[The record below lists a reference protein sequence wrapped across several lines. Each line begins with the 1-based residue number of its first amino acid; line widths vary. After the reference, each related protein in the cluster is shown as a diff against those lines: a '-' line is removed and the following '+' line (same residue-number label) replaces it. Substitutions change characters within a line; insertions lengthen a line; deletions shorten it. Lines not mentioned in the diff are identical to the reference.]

1 MDFQINQIFEGEYP
15 PEASIWCNSR
25 GDCYIEEIDA
35 SEDGTR
41 RFQIVAMPEPT
52 EEEKAAA
59 ELEKA
64 KAERS
69 EAVGKITVEVDGMVF
84 DGDEDAQT
92 RMGRTVAAATALG
105 VDLDA
110 TSQTWVLADNSVAQ
124 PTIRQLA
131 NALKLA
137 GEEQTKLW
145 TVPYEGSTDAAS

>member
-1 MDFQINQIFEGEYP
+1 MDFQIGQIFEGTYP
-15 PEASIWCNSR
+15 PEAAAWCNGH
-25 GDCYIEEIDA
+25 GDRYIDEIEA
-35 SEDGTR
+35 VNGKR

>member
-15 PEASIWCNSR
+15 IEAALWCNEF
-25 GDCYIEEIDA
+25 GDRWIDEIEA
-35 SEDGTR
+35 VNGKR

-105 VDLDA
+105 VDVDA

>member
-1 MDFQINQIFEGEYP
+1 MDFKIGQIFEGTYP
-15 PEASIWCNSR
+15 PEAAAWCNSR
-25 GDCYIEEIDA
+25 GDCCIEEIDA

-41 RFQIVAMPEPT
+41 RFQIVKSPEPT
-52 EEEKAAA
+52 AEEIEAQKLAQ
-59 ELEKA
+59 A
-64 KAERS
+64 KSNRA

>member
-1 MDFQINQIFEGEYP
+1 MEFSIGQIFEGEYP
-15 PEASIWCNSR
+15 SEAALWCNSH
-25 GDCYIEEIDA
+25 GDCWIDEIEPV
-35 SEDGTR
+35 GGVR
-41 RFQIVAMPEPT
+41 RFQIVAVPEPT
-52 EEEKAAA
+52 EEEKSARA
-59 ELEKA
+59 LEQA
-64 KAERS
+64 KADRA

-84 DGDEDAQT
+84 DGDEEAQT
-92 RMGRTVAAATALG
+92 RMGRTVAAAVALG

-145 TVPYEGSTDAAS
+145 TAPYEDSTNAAS

>member
-1 MDFQINQIFEGEYP
+1 MDFQIGQIFEGTYP
-15 PEASIWCNSR
+15 PEAAAWCNEH
-25 GDCYIEEIDA
+25 GDRYIDEIEA
-35 SEDGTR
+35 VNGKR

-92 RMGRTVAAATALG
+92 RMGRTVAAAVALG